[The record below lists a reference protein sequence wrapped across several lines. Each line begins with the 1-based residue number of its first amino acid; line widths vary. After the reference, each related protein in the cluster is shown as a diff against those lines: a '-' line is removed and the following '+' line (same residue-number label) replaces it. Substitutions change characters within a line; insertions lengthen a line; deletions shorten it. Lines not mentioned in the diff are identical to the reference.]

1 MKVVGVNVAVG
12 LSVTVGNDVCGAEG
26 ESVVVVAGV
35 IPATPEEDGEEDDNG
50 VVGIITFGRTLL
62 LLLPSDSVLFLGET
76 VAGTAVVGDTETV
89 AGTAVVG
96 DPDPA
101 VLPSLAVVL
110 LFCFLQSGW

>member
-1 MKVVGVNVAVG
+1 MAVGVNVAVG
-12 LSVTVGNDVCGAEG
+12 LSMTVGKDVCDAAG
-26 ESVVVVAGV
+26 ESVVAAGV

-101 VLPSLAVVL
+101 LLPSLAVVL
-110 LFCFLQSGW
+110 LFCFLQSGL

>member
-1 MKVVGVNVAVG
+1 MVGVNVAVG
-12 LSVTVGNDVCGAEG
+12 LSVTVGKDVCDAEG
-26 ESVVVVAGV
+26 ESVVVAGV

-50 VVGIITFGRTLL
+50 VVGITFGRTLL
-62 LLLPSDSVLFLGET
+62 LLLPGDSVLFLGET

-101 VLPSLAVVL
+101 LLPSLAVVL
-110 LFCFLQSGW
+110 